1 MDHTKYYLMA
11 LHLLHIFFEST
22 SERADELGRVP
33 RGLGSANDNSMAT
46 FNDDPNNRFP
56 KAVRKL
62 QIRDNTTKLENPA
75 PKPTSGYTTIR
86 IIPWE
91 DIWTS
96 LRIAKM
102 RGNGDM
108 IDVFYDT
115 LLKETIFDDK
125 GAWSL
130 HVSK

>member
-1 MDHTKYYLMA
+1 
-11 LHLLHIFFEST
+11 
-22 SERADELGRVP
+22 
-33 RGLGSANDNSMAT
+33 
-46 FNDDPNNRFP
+46 
-56 KAVRKL
+56 VRKL

-75 PKPTSGYTTIR
+75 PKPTSGHTTIR